1 MKALSIHQ
9 PWASLIMAGIKP
21 VENRTWKSNYRGDL
35 LIHAGKKWDYDGV
48 MYVCNLPGFVE
59 KGYHSIMA
67 KAQGEMGGIIGM
79 VEMVDCVEDH
89 PSKWFFGPYGF
100 VFKDPRKIP
109 FKHWPGRLS
118 FFDVP
123 MFDINSD
130 PI

>member
-1 MKALSIHQ
+1 
-9 PWASLIMAGIKP
+9 
-21 VENRTWKSNYRGDL
+21 
-35 LIHAGKKWDYDGV
+35 
-48 MYVCNLPGFVE
+48 
-59 KGYHSIMA
+59 
-67 KAQGEMGGIIGM
+67 
-79 VEMVDCVEDH
+79 VDCVEDH